1 MKSDAE
7 NIVKELTESLK
18 VKQITFD
25 DIAKDPKGK
34 IISMRRD
41 ETNGE
46 QRNVIMQAPDG
57 STYVM
62 KFLPLQ
68 VGLKLIAVE
77 LI

>member
-1 MKSDAE
+1 MKTDAE

-25 DIAKDPKGK
+25 DIAKEPKGK

-46 QRNVIMQAPDG
+46 QRNVIMQAYDG

-62 KFLPLQ
+62 KFLPLP
-68 VGLKLIAVE
+68 VGLKMIAVE

>member
-1 MKSDAE
+1 MKTDAE
-7 NIVKELTESLK
+7 KIVKDLTEIIK
-18 VKQITFD
+18 VKQITSE
-25 DIAKDPKGK
+25 DIAKEPKGK

-46 QRNVIMQAPDG
+46 QRNVIMKAPDG

-62 KFLPLQ
+62 KFLPLP
-68 VGLKLIAVE
+68 VGLKMIAVE